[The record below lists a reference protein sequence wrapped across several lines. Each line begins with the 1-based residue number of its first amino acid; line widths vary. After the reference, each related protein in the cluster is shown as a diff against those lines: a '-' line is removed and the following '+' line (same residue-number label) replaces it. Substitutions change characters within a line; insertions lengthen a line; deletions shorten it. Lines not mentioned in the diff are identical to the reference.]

1 MLISIATGA
10 LSAHAGRDEIRNSA
24 DPVWRMEGFLAYA
37 LFVALVLVP
46 TATYFYVFHGDWFLF
61 YWIETDRAPWFWG
74 LVAVSLVLGAA
85 SLGFLLGAA
94 LCRASRD
101 RSVRR
106 FSAGVILMALA
117 IWPSIWHRLS
127 VVGSSRQFARD
138 YGLTAFFS
146 SPAFYSG
153 LVTGLLLLAAFV
165 WLVFRID
172 RQTRDRS

>member
-1 MLISIATGA
+1 L
-10 LSAHAGRDEIRNSA
+10 
-24 DPVWRMEGFLAYA
+24 
-37 LFVALVLVP
+37 
-46 TATYFYVFHGDWFLF
+46 
-61 YWIETDRAPWFWG
+61 
-74 LVAVSLVLGAA
+74 
-85 SLGFLLGAA
+85 
-94 LCRASRD
+94 
-101 RSVRR
+101 VRR

-138 YGLTAFFS
+138 YGLTSFFS